1 GRRSERGSVLNGL
14 STVFILVGLFLLGGV
29 ISFVKQGISK
39 SVVTLLGIGATMAL
53 LAGILRL
60 EVWN

>member
-1 GRRSERGSVLNGL
+1 MNGL
-14 STVFILVGLFLLGGV
+14 STVFIVLGLFLLGGV
-29 ISFVKQGISK
+29 VSFAKQGLPKGVI
-39 SVVTLLGIGATMAL
+39 VLLGVGATMSL

>member
-1 GRRSERGSVLNGL
+1 MNGL

-29 ISFVKQGISK
+29 ISFWKQGMPK
-39 SVVTLLGIGATMAL
+39 SVITLLGIGSAMCL
-53 LAGILRL
+53 VAGILRL

>member
-1 GRRSERGSVLNGL
+1 MNGL
-14 STVFILVGLFLLGGV
+14 STVLIVVGLFLVGGIV
-29 ISFVKQGISK
+29 SFAKQKMPTGLI
-39 SVVTLLGIGATMAL
+39 VLLSIGAAMCL

>member
-1 GRRSERGSVLNGL
+1 MSGL
-14 STVFILVGLFLLGGV
+14 STAFILVGLFLLGGV
-29 ISFVKQGISK
+29 ISFVKQGLPKGVI
-39 SVVTLLGIGATMAL
+39 VLLGVGATMSL